1 MASPGGVRP
10 LRGQSGHQPLRH
22 LRARSPA
29 AARAEPGGA
38 LRRPALHPVDAET
51 VDSFEV
57 GAKTALMGRKLYLD
71 AALFFT
77 STRTSRRSS
86 RSARPSSSPMPA
98 RRATAGSAGP
108 LRSQP
113 RAAAV
118 RQLRLQPRASK
129 AAFLDGNRFRLAPGA
144 HHFRRL
150 DLGGGRRP
158 RPPRFHAGGDLPIE
172 GLLRRQQRH
181 PGVAAAASHLA
192 ARLRPGRVSGR
203 LCFGQR
209 PARLRLSGGKY
220 RAELFVEN
228 LFDKEYIKDAG
239 NSGDALGLPTFIAG
253 EPRTYGIQLT
263 ARF

>member
-1 MASPGGVRP
+1 MLSA
-10 LRGQSGHQPLRH
+10 LN
-22 LRARSPA
+22 PA
-29 AARAEPGGA
+29 VPFGDPRFT
-38 LRRPALHPVDAET
+38 LVDAET

-57 GAKTALMGRKLYLD
+57 GAKTALMDRKLYLD
-71 AALFFT
+71 AALFFI

-98 RRATAGSAGP
+98 RPKATAWKRRFATTT
-108 LRSQP
+108 
-113 RAAAV
+113 AA
-118 RQLRLQPRASK
+118 RCRLFANY
-129 AAFLDGNRFRLAPGA
+129 AFNHARFKSGVLDGNRFRLAPEHTISAGLTW
-144 HHFRRL
+144 RR
-150 DLGGGRRP
+150 RRP
-158 RPPRFHAGGDLPIE
+158 GPPRFHAGGDLPIE

-181 PGVAAAASHLA
+181 SGVAAAASHPA

-209 PARLRLSGGKY
+209 PGSATRSAGGKY